1 MNKIQLIKAG
11 IQQLSLTE
19 LNELSSYINDVKVMN
34 AKASLSVGQKV
45 FVVQKTK
52 KTPGVITKINQSKC
66 LVDLSGR
73 IYRVPMSMLEAA

>member
-1 MNKIQLIKAG
+1 MKTLNLIKAG
-11 IQQLSLTE
+11 IQQLSLSE
-19 LNELSSYINDVKVMN
+19 LNELSSFISDVKVIN

-66 LVDLSGR
+66 VVDMSGR
-73 IYRVPMSMLEAA
+73 SYRVPMSMLEAA

>member
-19 LNELSSYINDVKVMN
+19 LNELSSFISDVKVMN
-34 AKASLSVGQKV
+34 AKSSLSVGQKV

-52 KTPGVITKINQSKC
+52 KNSWC
-66 LVDLSGR
+66 N
-73 IYRVPMSMLEAA
+73 Y

>member
-19 LNELSSYINDVKVMN
+19 LNELSSFISDVKVMN
-34 AKASLSVGQKV
+34 AKSSLSVGQKV

-52 KTPGVITKINQSKC
+52 KTPGVITKINQSWC
-66 LVDLSGR
+66 VVD
-73 IYRVPMSMLEAA
+73 MLG